1 MGHKRELPI
10 NQNLKIQGCIS
21 EDRFEQ
27 SVILFL
33 YTILYAYILFHI
45 IGWIKERGTLKKL
58 FCFKSQSFYL
68 CDILRLV
75 EKNTFWIWWCLKYI
89 IWVCNTG
96 NSGWLAEHAT
106 FKQWKHG
113 CTYYFAW
120 QIHVYLFGIFPNIL
134 IFGIR

>member
-1 MGHKRELPI
+1 MCK
-10 NQNLKIQGCIS
+10 C
-21 EDRFEQ
+21 
-27 SVILFL
+27 V
-33 YTILYAYILFHI
+33 YIIPYNRVDKGRRH
-45 IGWIKERGTLKKL
+45 TQL

-134 IFGIR
+134 IFGIRLKTWSKMIFSWVGWLIGGSEVNGLNFFTII